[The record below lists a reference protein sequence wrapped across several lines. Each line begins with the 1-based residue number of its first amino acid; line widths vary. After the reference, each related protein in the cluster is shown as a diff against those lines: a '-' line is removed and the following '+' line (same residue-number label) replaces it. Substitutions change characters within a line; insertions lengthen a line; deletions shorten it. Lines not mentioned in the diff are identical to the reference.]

1 MYQIGVDIGG
11 TNIKIGL
18 VDDSLEIL
26 EQASIP
32 FPHEGA
38 QTVADRLAEAVRGVL
53 SAAGVK
59 AAELQSIGVV
69 IPGSIDPTGEVVIN
83 AYNLG
88 FHDVPFKKL
97 IAAHFPNTP
106 IFMAN
111 DANGA
116 ALAELYK
123 GAFVGCR
130 TAVLLTL
137 GTGLGGGIILNGK
150 MFNGGM
156 NQGTELGHAYLVDG
170 GEHCTCGNNGCME
183 AYCAASALAREG
195 ARAMQRDP
203 RSSPSAA
210 VFAVRASSCL
220 RRCVSGSPKNA
231 STNLTARS
239 SRPSWATTPA
249 SSARPCFAGTPS
261 FDKCLSFHR
270 RNHHIMVRI
279 DRSGTETFVQ
289 PHTLDK
295 AACKM
300 AIDTLCSGTGA
311 GNDFIGWVDLPVN
324 YDKAEFAR
332 IQQAAKK
339 IHAP

>member
-26 EQASIP
+26 EQTSIP

-38 QTVADRLAEAVRGVL
+38 QTVADRLAEAVCGVL
-53 SAAGVK
+53 SAAGITE
-59 AAELQSIGVV
+59 AQLQSIGVV

-106 IFMAN
+106 VFMAN

-203 RSSPSAA
+203 RGLLSERSGGNAALIDAKMVVDCARAGDVTAKRVFDEYIGHLSSACASFFNILDPEVIAIGGGLCGAGEFLFAPLRERITEKCFYKSHGAVVPAVMGNDAGIIGAA
-210 VFAVRASSCL
+210 ML
-220 RRCVSGSPKNA
+220 RR
-231 STNLTARS
+231 
-239 SRPSWATTPA
+239 
-249 SSARPCFAGTPS
+249 
-261 FDKCLSFHR
+261 D
-270 RNHHIMVRI
+270 
-279 DRSGTETFVQ
+279 TE
-289 PHTLDK
+289 L
-295 AACKM
+295 
-300 AIDTLCSGTGA
+300 
-311 GNDFIGWVDLPVN
+311 
-324 YDKAEFAR
+324 R
-332 IQQAAKK
+332 
-339 IHAP
+339 

>member
-26 EQASIP
+26 EQTSIP

-38 QTVADRLAEAVRGVL
+38 QTVADRLAEAARGVL
-53 SAAGVK
+53 SAAGITE
-59 AAELQSIGVV
+59 AQLQSIGVV

-106 IFMAN
+106 VFMAN

-203 RSSPSAA
+203 RGLLSERSGGNAALIDAKMVVDCAKAGDVTAKRVFDEYIGHLSSACASFFNILDPEVIAIGGGLCGAGEFLFAPLRERITEKCFYKSHGAVVPAVMGNDAGIIGAA
-210 VFAVRASSCL
+210 ML
-220 RRCVSGSPKNA
+220 RR
-231 STNLTARS
+231 
-239 SRPSWATTPA
+239 
-249 SSARPCFAGTPS
+249 
-261 FDKCLSFHR
+261 D
-270 RNHHIMVRI
+270 
-279 DRSGTETFVQ
+279 TE
-289 PHTLDK
+289 L
-295 AACKM
+295 
-300 AIDTLCSGTGA
+300 
-311 GNDFIGWVDLPVN
+311 
-324 YDKAEFAR
+324 R
-332 IQQAAKK
+332 
-339 IHAP
+339 

>member
-170 GEHCTCGNNGCME
+170 GEHCTCGNNGCM
-183 AYCAASALAREG
+183 ASALAREG

-203 RSSPSAA
+203 RGLLSERSGGNAALIDAKMVVDCAKAGDVTAKRVFDEYIGHLSSACASFFNILDPEVIAIGGGLCGAGEFLFAPLRERITEKCFYKSHGAVVPAVMGNDAGIIGAA
-210 VFAVRASSCL
+210 ML
-220 RRCVSGSPKNA
+220 RR
-231 STNLTARS
+231 
-239 SRPSWATTPA
+239 
-249 SSARPCFAGTPS
+249 
-261 FDKCLSFHR
+261 D
-270 RNHHIMVRI
+270 
-279 DRSGTETFVQ
+279 TE
-289 PHTLDK
+289 L
-295 AACKM
+295 
-300 AIDTLCSGTGA
+300 
-311 GNDFIGWVDLPVN
+311 
-324 YDKAEFAR
+324 R
-332 IQQAAKK
+332 
-339 IHAP
+339 

>member
-38 QTVADRLAEAVRGVL
+38 QTAADRLAEAVRGVL
-53 SAAGVK
+53 SAAGITE
-59 AAELQSIGVV
+59 AQLQSIGVV

-106 IFMAN
+106 VFMAN

-203 RSSPSAA
+203 RGLLSERSGGNAALIDAKMVVDCAKAGDVTAKRVFDEYIGHLSSACASFFNILDPEVIAIGGGLCGAGEFLFAPLRERITEKCFYKSHGAVVPAVMGNDAGIIGAA
-210 VFAVRASSCL
+210 ML
-220 RRCVSGSPKNA
+220 RR
-231 STNLTARS
+231 
-239 SRPSWATTPA
+239 
-249 SSARPCFAGTPS
+249 
-261 FDKCLSFHR
+261 D
-270 RNHHIMVRI
+270 
-279 DRSGTETFVQ
+279 TE
-289 PHTLDK
+289 L
-295 AACKM
+295 
-300 AIDTLCSGTGA
+300 
-311 GNDFIGWVDLPVN
+311 
-324 YDKAEFAR
+324 R
-332 IQQAAKK
+332 
-339 IHAP
+339 

>member
-38 QTVADRLAEAVRGVL
+38 QTVADRLAEAARGVL

-97 IAAHFPNTP
+97 ISAHFPNTP
-106 IFMAN
+106 VFMAN

-123 GAFVGCR
+123 GAFVGCK

-203 RSSPSAA
+203 RGLLSERSGGNAALIDAKMVVDCAKAGDVTAKRVFDEYIGHLSSACASFFNILDPEVIAIGGGLCGAGEFLFAPLRERITEKCFYKSHGAVVPAVMGNDAGIIGAA
-210 VFAVRASSCL
+210 ML
-220 RRCVSGSPKNA
+220 RR
-231 STNLTARS
+231 
-239 SRPSWATTPA
+239 
-249 SSARPCFAGTPS
+249 
-261 FDKCLSFHR
+261 D
-270 RNHHIMVRI
+270 
-279 DRSGTETFVQ
+279 TE
-289 PHTLDK
+289 L
-295 AACKM
+295 
-300 AIDTLCSGTGA
+300 
-311 GNDFIGWVDLPVN
+311 
-324 YDKAEFAR
+324 R
-332 IQQAAKK
+332 
-339 IHAP
+339 

>member
-26 EQASIP
+26 EQTSIP

-38 QTVADRLAEAVRGVL
+38 QTVADRLAEAARGVL

-106 IFMAN
+106 VFMAN

-123 GAFVGCR
+123 GAFVGCK

-203 RSSPSAA
+203 RGLLSERSGGNAALIDAKMVVDCAKAGDVTAKRVFDEYIGHLSSACASFFNILDPEVIAIGGGLCGAGEFLFAPLRERITEKCFCKSHGAVVPAVMGNDAGIIGAA
-210 VFAVRASSCL
+210 ML
-220 RRCVSGSPKNA
+220 RR
-231 STNLTARS
+231 
-239 SRPSWATTPA
+239 
-249 SSARPCFAGTPS
+249 
-261 FDKCLSFHR
+261 D
-270 RNHHIMVRI
+270 
-279 DRSGTETFVQ
+279 TE
-289 PHTLDK
+289 L
-295 AACKM
+295 
-300 AIDTLCSGTGA
+300 
-311 GNDFIGWVDLPVN
+311 
-324 YDKAEFAR
+324 R
-332 IQQAAKK
+332 
-339 IHAP
+339 

>member
-38 QTVADRLAEAVRGVL
+38 QTVADRLAEAARGVL

-106 IFMAN
+106 VFMAN

-203 RSSPSAA
+203 RGLLSERSGGNAALIDAKMVVDCAKAGDVTAKRVFDEYIGHLSSACASFFNILDPEVIAIGGGLCGAGEFLFAPLRERITEKCFYKSHGAVVPAVMGNDAGIIGAA
-210 VFAVRASSCL
+210 ML
-220 RRCVSGSPKNA
+220 RR
-231 STNLTARS
+231 
-239 SRPSWATTPA
+239 
-249 SSARPCFAGTPS
+249 
-261 FDKCLSFHR
+261 D
-270 RNHHIMVRI
+270 
-279 DRSGTETFVQ
+279 TE
-289 PHTLDK
+289 L
-295 AACKM
+295 
-300 AIDTLCSGTGA
+300 
-311 GNDFIGWVDLPVN
+311 
-324 YDKAEFAR
+324 R
-332 IQQAAKK
+332 
-339 IHAP
+339 

>member
-18 VDDSLEIL
+18 VDDSLEII
-26 EQASIP
+26 EQTSIP

-38 QTVADRLAEAVRGVL
+38 QTVADRLAEAARGVL
-53 SAAGVK
+53 SAACITE
-59 AAELQSIGVV
+59 AQLQSIGVV
-69 IPGSIDPTGEVVIN
+69 IPGSIDSTGEVVIN

-106 IFMAN
+106 VFMAN

-203 RSSPSAA
+203 RGLLSERSGGNAALIDAKMVVDCAKAGDVTAKRVFDEYIGHLSSACASFFNILDPEVIAIGGGLCGAGEFLFAPLRERITEKCFYKSHGAVVPAVMGNDAGIIGAA
-210 VFAVRASSCL
+210 ML
-220 RRCVSGSPKNA
+220 RR
-231 STNLTARS
+231 
-239 SRPSWATTPA
+239 
-249 SSARPCFAGTPS
+249 
-261 FDKCLSFHR
+261 D
-270 RNHHIMVRI
+270 
-279 DRSGTETFVQ
+279 TE
-289 PHTLDK
+289 L
-295 AACKM
+295 
-300 AIDTLCSGTGA
+300 
-311 GNDFIGWVDLPVN
+311 
-324 YDKAEFAR
+324 R
-332 IQQAAKK
+332 
-339 IHAP
+339 

>member
-195 ARAMQRDP
+195 VRAMQRDP
-203 RSSPSAA
+203 RGLLSERSGGNAALIDAKMVVDCAKAGDVTAKRVFDEYIGHLSSACASFFNILDPEVIAIGGGLCGAGEFLFAPLRERITEKCFYKSHGAVVPAVMGNDAGIIGAA
-210 VFAVRASSCL
+210 ML
-220 RRCVSGSPKNA
+220 RR
-231 STNLTARS
+231 
-239 SRPSWATTPA
+239 
-249 SSARPCFAGTPS
+249 
-261 FDKCLSFHR
+261 D
-270 RNHHIMVRI
+270 
-279 DRSGTETFVQ
+279 TE
-289 PHTLDK
+289 L
-295 AACKM
+295 
-300 AIDTLCSGTGA
+300 
-311 GNDFIGWVDLPVN
+311 
-324 YDKAEFAR
+324 R
-332 IQQAAKK
+332 
-339 IHAP
+339 

>member
-150 MFNGGM
+150 MFTGGNAALIDAKM
-156 NQGTELGHAYLVDG
+156 VVDCAKAGDVTAKRVFDEYIGHLSSACASFFNILDPEVIAIGGGLCGAGEFLFAPLRERITEKCFYKSHGAVVPAVMGNDAGIIGEAMPRRDTEL
-170 GEHCTCGNNGCME
+170 
-183 AYCAASALAREG
+183 R
-195 ARAMQRDP
+195 
-203 RSSPSAA
+203 
-210 VFAVRASSCL
+210 
-220 RRCVSGSPKNA
+220 
-231 STNLTARS
+231 
-239 SRPSWATTPA
+239 
-249 SSARPCFAGTPS
+249 
-261 FDKCLSFHR
+261 
-270 RNHHIMVRI
+270 
-279 DRSGTETFVQ
+279 
-289 PHTLDK
+289 
-295 AACKM
+295 
-300 AIDTLCSGTGA
+300 
-311 GNDFIGWVDLPVN
+311 
-324 YDKAEFAR
+324 
-332 IQQAAKK
+332 
-339 IHAP
+339 

>member
-53 SAAGVK
+53 SAAGITE
-59 AAELQSIGVV
+59 AQLQSIGVV

-106 IFMAN
+106 VFMAN

-203 RSSPSAA
+203 RGLLSERSGGNAALIDAKMVVDCAKVGDVTAKRVFDEYIGHLSSACASFFNILDPEVIAIGGGLCGAGEFLFAPLRERITEKCFYKSHGAVVPAVMGNDAGIIGAA
-210 VFAVRASSCL
+210 ML
-220 RRCVSGSPKNA
+220 RR
-231 STNLTARS
+231 
-239 SRPSWATTPA
+239 
-249 SSARPCFAGTPS
+249 
-261 FDKCLSFHR
+261 D
-270 RNHHIMVRI
+270 
-279 DRSGTETFVQ
+279 TE
-289 PHTLDK
+289 L
-295 AACKM
+295 
-300 AIDTLCSGTGA
+300 
-311 GNDFIGWVDLPVN
+311 
-324 YDKAEFAR
+324 R
-332 IQQAAKK
+332 
-339 IHAP
+339 

>member
-170 GEHCTCGNNGCME
+170 GEHCTSGGNAALIDAKMVVDCAKAGDVTAKRVFDEYIGHLSSACASFFNILDPEVIAIGGGLCGAGEFLFAPLRERITEKCFYKSHGAVVPAVMGNDAGIIG
-183 AYCAASALAREG
+183 AA
-195 ARAMQRDP
+195 M
-203 RSSPSAA
+203 
-210 VFAVRASSCL
+210 L
-220 RRCVSGSPKNA
+220 RR
-231 STNLTARS
+231 
-239 SRPSWATTPA
+239 
-249 SSARPCFAGTPS
+249 
-261 FDKCLSFHR
+261 D
-270 RNHHIMVRI
+270 
-279 DRSGTETFVQ
+279 TE
-289 PHTLDK
+289 L
-295 AACKM
+295 
-300 AIDTLCSGTGA
+300 
-311 GNDFIGWVDLPVN
+311 
-324 YDKAEFAR
+324 R
-332 IQQAAKK
+332 
-339 IHAP
+339 

>member
-26 EQASIP
+26 EQVSIP

-53 SAAGVK
+53 SAAGITE
-59 AAELQSIGVV
+59 AQLQSIGVV

-106 IFMAN
+106 VFMAN

-170 GEHCTCGNNGCME
+170 GEHCTCGNTGCME

-195 ARAMQRDP
+195 VRAMQRDP
-203 RSSPSAA
+203 RGLLSERSGGNAALIDAKMVVDCAKAGDVTAKRVFDEYIGHLSSACASFFNILDPEVIAIGGGLCGAGEFLFAPLRERITEKCFYKSHGAVVPAVMGNDAGIIGAA
-210 VFAVRASSCL
+210 ML
-220 RRCVSGSPKNA
+220 RR
-231 STNLTARS
+231 
-239 SRPSWATTPA
+239 
-249 SSARPCFAGTPS
+249 
-261 FDKCLSFHR
+261 D
-270 RNHHIMVRI
+270 
-279 DRSGTETFVQ
+279 TE
-289 PHTLDK
+289 L
-295 AACKM
+295 
-300 AIDTLCSGTGA
+300 
-311 GNDFIGWVDLPVN
+311 
-324 YDKAEFAR
+324 R
-332 IQQAAKK
+332 
-339 IHAP
+339 

>member
-18 VDDSLEIL
+18 VDDSLEII
-26 EQASIP
+26 EQTSIP

-53 SAAGVK
+53 SAAGITE
-59 AAELQSIGVV
+59 AQLQSIGVV

-106 IFMAN
+106 VFMAN

-203 RSSPSAA
+203 RGLLSERSGGNAALIDAKMVVDCAKAGDVTAKRVFDEYIGHLSSACASFFNILDPEVIAIGGGLCGAGEFLFAPLRERITEKCFYKSHGAVVPAVMGNDAGIIGAA
-210 VFAVRASSCL
+210 ML
-220 RRCVSGSPKNA
+220 RR
-231 STNLTARS
+231 
-239 SRPSWATTPA
+239 
-249 SSARPCFAGTPS
+249 
-261 FDKCLSFHR
+261 D
-270 RNHHIMVRI
+270 
-279 DRSGTETFVQ
+279 TE
-289 PHTLDK
+289 L
-295 AACKM
+295 
-300 AIDTLCSGTGA
+300 
-311 GNDFIGWVDLPVN
+311 
-324 YDKAEFAR
+324 R
-332 IQQAAKK
+332 
-339 IHAP
+339 

>member
-53 SAAGVK
+53 SAAGITE
-59 AAELQSIGVV
+59 AQLQSIGVV

-88 FHDVPFKKL
+88 FHDVPFKNL

-106 IFMAN
+106 VFMAN

-203 RSSPSAA
+203 RGLLSERSGGNAALIDAKMVVDCAKVGDVTAKRVFDEYIGHLSSACASFFNILDPEVIAIGGGLCGAGEFLFAPLRERITEKCFYKSHGAVVPAVMGNDAGIIGAA
-210 VFAVRASSCL
+210 ML
-220 RRCVSGSPKNA
+220 RR
-231 STNLTARS
+231 
-239 SRPSWATTPA
+239 
-249 SSARPCFAGTPS
+249 
-261 FDKCLSFHR
+261 D
-270 RNHHIMVRI
+270 
-279 DRSGTETFVQ
+279 TE
-289 PHTLDK
+289 L
-295 AACKM
+295 
-300 AIDTLCSGTGA
+300 
-311 GNDFIGWVDLPVN
+311 
-324 YDKAEFAR
+324 R
-332 IQQAAKK
+332 
-339 IHAP
+339 